1 VSDAKLI
8 IKPPHMQVRMK
19 PGFWPDLPRMLQT
32 IRDAGYKPIE
42 DRVDLR
48 VTGKLVKQAGGS
60 GLALELEAMQTPVVL
75 PLASGPASPDLFP
88 KLLSK
93 AGETVELEGRWLA
106 PPAGRTGFGSLG
118 VTSIVEKG
126 GKEKPE

>member
-1 VSDAKLI
+1 
-8 IKPPHMQVRMK
+8 MK

-32 IRDAGYKPIE
+32 VRDAGYKPIE

-48 VTGKLVKQAGGS
+48 VTGKLVKQPGGS
-60 GLALELEAMQTPVVL
+60 GLALELDAMQTPVVL
-75 PLASGPASPDLFP
+75 PLASGPGGPDRLP
-88 KLLSK
+88 ELLPK

-106 PPAGRTGFGSLG
+106 PPAGQTGFGSLG
-118 VTSIVEKG
+118 VTSITGKD